1 MANLRQQPSSFR
13 RSLLGFIQAV
23 FALALFAIFVIVWL
37 VQGGSIPLPEW
48 AKAWNGVSP
57 ELQRT
62 YAAALVPAV
71 CILAVLFIG
80 DSLPLPVPKMGEKV
94 DRNQVVHT

>member
-80 DSLPLPVPKMGEKV
+80 AGIILMRREQRQ
-94 DRNQVVHT
+94 DRNSAV

>member
-13 RSLLGFIQAV
+13 RSLLGFLQAV
-23 FALALFAIFVIVWL
+23 FAIALFAIFVIVW
-37 VQGGSIPLPEW
+37 
-48 AKAWNGVSP
+48 
-57 ELQRT
+57 T

-80 DSLPLPVPKMGEKV
+80 AGIILMTREQRQE
-94 DRNQVVHT
+94 RNSAV